1 MALTL
6 ELRKLILPLFMT
18 EINFLIEGS
27 KVIGILGESG
37 NGKSTLAKV
46 MAGLIKPVSGYVL
59 IDGRDIFK
67 ISRKERGR
75 LIQLVLQDPYT
86 SLDPEAK
93 VIDTIL
99 EGVKI
104 LKIHVNDEMFNYY
117 VNRFGITELLN
128 KRIYELSGGERQRI
142 NILRS
147 MLINPKV
154 IIYDEPTSMVDS
166 MNRREV
172 LDLICSNNSAISIII
187 SHNVLDMSC
196 VDTVFV
202 MRKGKIIARGKIEEL
217 RGYDDL
223 YVRTLANGLLND
235 NKFR

>member
-1 MALTL
+1 
-6 ELRKLILPLFMT
+6 
-18 EINFLIEGS
+18 
-27 KVIGILGESG
+27 
-37 NGKSTLAKV
+37 
-46 MAGLIKPVSGYVL
+46 
-59 IDGRDIFK
+59 
-67 ISRKERGR
+67 
-75 LIQLVLQDPYT
+75 
-86 SLDPEAK
+86 
-93 VIDTIL
+93 
-99 EGVKI
+99 
-104 LKIHVNDEMFNYY
+104 
-117 VNRFGITELLN
+117 
-128 KRIYELSGGERQRI
+128 
-142 NILRS
+142 
-147 MLINPKV
+147 
-154 IIYDEPTSMVDS
+154 MVDS

>member
-128 KRIYELSGGERQRI
+128 RRIYELSGGERQRI

>member
-128 KRIYELSGGERQRI
+128 RRIYELSGGERQRI

-154 IIYDEPTSMVDS
+154 IIYDEPTS
-166 MNRREV
+166 
-172 LDLICSNNSAISIII
+172 
-187 SHNVLDMSC
+187 
-196 VDTVFV
+196 
-202 MRKGKIIARGKIEEL
+202 
-217 RGYDDL
+217 
-223 YVRTLANGLLND
+223 
-235 NKFR
+235 